1 MNNQEASTSCS
12 TPSTFGKQGVILH
25 SQAREIVANVID
37 FMKKEAEHF
46 GRRNEKTNQVCG
58 SCSLNSKVNIIQYF
72 YFPLNK
78 LSFVSVF

>member
-12 TPSTFGKQGVILH
+12 TPSTFGEQGVILH

-46 GRRNEKTNQVCG
+46 GRRNE
-58 SCSLNSKVNIIQYF
+58 
-72 YFPLNK
+72 PLIPMKNFRERIMVATGI
-78 LSFVSVF
+78 SRQI